1 MMKKY
6 SLPFPRSYWVVPGK
20 FLAGYYPGS
29 RDPVTARKK
38 LKSLLDHGIRYVI
51 NLMEKEEKN
60 FNGEMFQPYES
71 QLHPLAKE
79 MEISVKL
86 MRMQIQDMDVPT
98 AEGMIAILDEIDRLL
113 NQNRVIYV
121 HCWGGRGRTGTV
133 VGCYLARHGLA
144 VGEAAL
150 DLLAEL
156 RKNDPISHLPSPETK
171 IQADFVRSWTKG
183 K

>member
-1 MMKKY
+1 MKKY

-29 RDPVTARKK
+29 RDPATAKEK
-38 LKSLLDHGIRYVI
+38 LKSLLEHGIRHII
-51 NLMEKEEKN
+51 NLMEKDEKN
-60 FNGEMFQPYES
+60 FSDEVFQPYEY
-71 QLHPLAKE
+71 QLQLLAKE
-79 MEISVKL
+79 IDIPVKVIH
-86 MRMQIQDMDVPT
+86 MAIRDMDVPT
-98 AEGMIAILDEIDRLL
+98 AEGMITILDEIDRVLDHNGAL
-113 NQNRVIYV
+113 YL

-150 DLLAEL
+150 DFLAEL
-156 RKNDPISHLPSPETK
+156 RKDDPISHLPSPETE
-171 IQADFVRSWTKG
+171 IQADFVRSWSKG